1 MSNVAGDDER
11 DRDGLIEQAAGAH
24 RFRDGHGRVLTH
36 PAWADLDEAGRV
48 EAFERALI
56 VRRVERALDPN
67 GLSATAQIVLA
78 RIGAAPWHS

>member
-1 MSNVAGDDER
+1 MADEDER

-24 RFRDGHGRVLTH
+24 RFRDGHGRTLTH

-56 VRRVERALDPN
+56 VRRIEQAFDSD
-67 GLSATAQIVLA
+67 GLSSTAQVVLA
-78 RIGAAPWHS
+78 RIGATRWH

>member
-1 MSNVAGDDER
+1 VTEDDER

-24 RFRDGHGRVLTH
+24 RFRDGHGRVLAH

-56 VRRVERALDPN
+56 VRRLEQSLDSD
-67 GLSATAQIVLA
+67 GLSATAQVVLA
-78 RIGAAPWHS
+78 RIGAAPWWRG

>member
-1 MSNVAGDDER
+1 VTDEDER

-24 RFRDGHGRVLTH
+24 RFRDGHGRVLAH

-56 VRRVERALDPN
+56 VRRLEQALDPA
-67 GLSATAQIVLA
+67 GLSATAHVVLG
-78 RIGAAPWHS
+78 RIAAASG

>member
-1 MSNVAGDDER
+1 MTDEDER
-11 DRDGLIEQAAGAH
+11 DRDTLIEQAAGAH

-56 VRRVERALDPN
+56 VRRIEQALDPE
-67 GLSATAQIVLA
+67 GLSATAHVVLQ
-78 RIGAAPWHS
+78 RIALRG